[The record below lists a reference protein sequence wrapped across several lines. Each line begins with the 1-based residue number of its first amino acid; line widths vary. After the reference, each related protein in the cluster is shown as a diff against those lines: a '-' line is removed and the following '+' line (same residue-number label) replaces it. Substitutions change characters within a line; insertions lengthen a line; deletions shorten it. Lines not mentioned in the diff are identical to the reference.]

1 MNDIIEFLK
10 EKETK
15 MLELLKELVELE
27 SPSLDKEMTD
37 HVGTW
42 LAEQFK
48 KLTGGTVEVIH
59 NDQYGNHLRG
69 EWGEGKDQLLL
80 LTHFDTVWPKGTLER
95 KPFRIEDGKAYGPGV
110 FDMKGGIIQ
119 GLFAI
124 HSLQQ
129 LGKKLNKKVVFLFTS
144 DEEIGSLTSRSLIEQ
159 EAAKSERVF
168 VLEPAMST
176 EGALKTARK
185 GVGMFHL
192 TVTGIPAHSGV
203 DPEKGVSA
211 IGEIAEHIRYLHSLT
226 DLAIGTTV
234 NVGTIQGGTTSNVMA
249 AKAVAEVDL
258 RVKTQDEFDRII
270 PLITQLTPYNDK
282 AKVEITGGINRPP
295 LERNEGVISMFQK
308 AQKVAKEYL
317 GLELIEKET
326 GGGSDGNFTGP
337 IAPTLDGLGPVGD
350 GAHAE
355 HEHLIIED
363 MPIRSALVALL
374 LMEYGK

>member
-1 MNDIIEFLK
+1 MTDIVEFLK
-10 EKETK
+10 KQETK
-15 MLELLKELVELE
+15 MIELLKEIVELE

-37 HVGTW
+37 HVGNW
-42 LAEQFK
+42 LVEQFK
-48 KLTGGTVEVIH
+48 SLTGGKIDIIPNE
-59 NDQYGNHLRG
+59 QYGNHLRG

-80 LTHFDTVWPKGTLER
+80 LAHFDTVWPKGTLKQ
-95 KPFRIEDGKAYGPGV
+95 KPFRIENGQAYGPGV

-119 GLFAI
+119 GLFAL

-144 DEEIGSLTSRSLIEQ
+144 DEEIGSPTSRSLIEQ

-168 VLEPAMST
+168 VLEPAMSV

-192 TVTGIPAHSGV
+192 KVTGVPAHSGV

-211 IGEIAEHIRYLHSLT
+211 IGEIAEHIKYLHSLT
-226 DLAIGTTV
+226 DLSIGTTV
-234 NVGTIQGGTTSNVMA
+234 NVGTIQGGTTSNVVA

-270 PLITQLTPYNDK
+270 PLIKQIRPYNNK

-308 AQKVAKEYL
+308 AQMVAKEHL
-317 GLELIEKET
+317 GLDLTEKET

-355 HEHLIIED
+355 HEHLIVKEL
-363 MPIRSALVALL
+363 PVRSALVAIL

>member
-1 MNDIIEFLK
+1 MNDIVEFLK
-10 EKETK
+10 EQETI
-15 MLELLKELVELE
+15 MIELLKVLVEME

-37 HVGTW
+37 QVGRW
-42 LAEQFK
+42 LAEQFER
-48 KLTGGTVEVIH
+48 LTGGKIESIP
-59 NDQYGNHLRG
+59 NDKYGNHLRG
-69 EWGEGKDQLLL
+69 EWGDGKEQLLV
-80 LTHFDTVWPKGTLER
+80 LTHFDTVWPKGTIR
-95 KPFRIEDGKAYGPGV
+95 NKPFRIEDGKAYGPGV

-119 GLFAI
+119 GLFAL

-144 DEEIGSLTSRSLIEQ
+144 DEEIGSVTSRSLIEQ
-159 EAAKSERVF
+159 EAAKSEHVF
-168 VLEPAMST
+168 VLEPAMSA

-192 TVTGIPAHSGV
+192 TVTGVPAHSGV

-211 IGEIAEHIRYLHSLT
+211 IGEIAEQIRYLHSLT

-234 NVGTIQGGTTSNVMA
+234 NVGTIHGGTTSNVVA

-270 PLITQLTPYNDK
+270 PLIKQLTPVNEK

-295 LERNEGVISMFQK
+295 LERSEGVISMFHQ
-308 AQKVAKEYL
+308 AQKVAKEHL
-317 GLELIEKET
+317 GLELTEKET

-355 HEHLIIED
+355 HEHLVVKE
-363 MPIRSALVALL
+363 MPVRSALVAML